1 MRGPRGDP
9 RTHRARR
16 RQLLRRT
23 RRPLAPRTERPG
35 GLPLLRRR
43 RPRGA
48 RRQPERLAA
57 QHRGHHQQARQR
69 ARDDAPSGA
78 VLRARA
84 GRRRWAQAFPLCG
97 RPRAEGTG
105 HVSLD
110 TVDSRRLREVALTP
124 EEYRVIVEKLRRPPN
139 AVELGMLGVLWSEHC
154 SYKSSKALLRRLP
167 STGDAVLQGPG
178 ENAGA
183 VEIGAGWAAV
193 FKIESHNHPSA
204 IEPYQGAAT
213 GVGGIIRDVIVAGI
227 GGYGNC
233 IGIPTVGGEVYFD
246 ECYANNPIVNAMC
259 VGLVRVDR
267 LMRARAEGTGNSLML
282 VGADTGRDGI
292 HGASFASVEL
302 DESSS
307 ERRPAVQVGNPFLEK
322 CLLEAC
328 MDLAHTDAVVAVQD
342 LGAAGLTS
350 SVAECA
356 GRVPG
361 AGARIDVS
369 LVPRRER
376 GMTPYDVMLSES
388 QERMLVVVQR
398 GREAEVERI
407 FKTWDLTSAVI
418 GDVTDDGHLT
428 VFDQAEVVARLPIEL
443 LTDGAPVRRL
453 VGMSAEPRPSLHL
466 DSLPPLVD
474 AGQSLLRLL
483 ASPNLCSR
491 RPIFRRYDHL
501 VGDSTVVAPGGDA
514 ALLRVK
520 GTRLGL
526 AMTTDCNARYC
537 HLDPNL
543 GAQHAVAEA
552 ARNIIATGARP
563 LAVTDC
569 LNLAN
574 PDRPEVYWEL
584 EDTIAGL
591 AQACRAL
598 ELPIVSGNVSL
609 YNDSAGTS
617 AIHPTPVVGM
627 IGVID
632 DYARRLEAGLKH
644 EGDFVLLVGSS
655 LNDLGGSEYLKVE
668 HGTVAGRPP
677 ALDLTREA
685 TVNRLILAAAKAGQL
700 RSAHD
705 CGDGGMLVAL
715 AECCLLG
722 GMGVRCPALR
732 PEAPLRLDAGF
743 FGETPGRF
751 IVSVASRAMPE
762 LQTLARRHHV
772 EISLLGMAGGDTVE
786 FEGQFRLSLDQIRQ
800 AWETGLHH

>member
-1 MRGPRGDP
+1 
-9 RTHRARR
+9 
-16 RQLLRRT
+16 L
-23 RRPLAPRTERPG
+23 
-35 GLPLLRRR
+35 
-43 RPRGA
+43 
-48 RRQPERLAA
+48 
-57 QHRGHHQQARQR
+57 
-69 ARDDAPSGA
+69 
-78 VLRARA
+78 
-84 GRRRWAQAFPLCG
+84 
-97 RPRAEGTG
+97 
-105 HVSLD
+105 SLD
-110 TVDSRRLREVALTP
+110 TVDQRRLREVALTP
-124 EEYRVIVEKLRRPPN
+124 EEYRVIVERLRRPPN

-167 STGDAVLQGPG
+167 SSGPDVLQGPG

-183 VEIGAGWAAV
+183 VEIGQGWAAV

-213 GVGGIIRDVIVAGI
+213 GVGGIIRDVIAMGARPIALLDSLRFGPLPASRRHFEGVVAGI

-246 ECYANNPIVNAMC
+246 ECYEQNPLVNAMC

-376 GMTPYDVMLSES
+376 KMTPYDVMLSES

-407 FKTWDLTSAVI
+407 FQTWDLTSAVI
-418 GDVTDDGHLT
+418 GDVTDDGQLT
-428 VFDQAEVVARLPIEL
+428 VFDRREVVARLPIEL
-443 LTDGAPVRRL
+443 LTDGAPPRRL
-453 VGMSAEPRPSLHL
+453 VGTAPEPPPWLHL

-474 AGQSLLRLL
+474 AGVSLLRLL

-491 RPIFRRYDHL
+491 RPVFRRYDHM
-501 VGDSTVVAPGGDA
+501 VGDSTVIPPGGDA
-514 ALLRVK
+514 AMLRIK

-552 ARNIIATGARP
+552 ARNIVATGSRP

-584 EDTIAGL
+584 EETIDGL
-591 AQACRAL
+591 AHACRAL
-598 ELPIVSGNVSL
+598 EVPIVSGNVSL
-609 YNDSAGTS
+609 YNDSGGAS
-617 AIHPTPVVGM
+617 PIHPTPVVGM
-627 IGVID
+627 VGLIE
-632 DYARRLEAGLKH
+632 DYGRRLSAGLKN

-655 LNDLGGSEYLKVE
+655 HNDLGGSEYLKVE

-677 ALDLTREA
+677 ALDFAREGA
-685 TVNRLILAAAKAGQL
+685 VNRLILAAAKAGLL

-705 CGDGGMLVAL
+705 CAEGGMLVAL

-722 GMGVRCPALR
+722 GLGVRCPALR
-732 PEAPLRLDAGF
+732 PEPPLRLDGAF

-751 IVSVASRAMPE
+751 IVSAASRAMPE
-762 LQTLARRHHV
+762 LQTLARRNHI
-772 EISLLGMAGGDTVE
+772 EISLLGMAGGQNIE
-786 FEGQFRLSLDQIRQ
+786 FEGQFRLSLSDTHQ
-800 AWETGLHH
+800 AWASGLLV